1 MEMTFEQ
8 QTAYLDNVD
17 AMNAKATELENEATE
32 LYARVEIMA
41 KELQHVTC
49 QNVFDIKFRAYQA
62 LLNEADI
69 AADAAKLARN
79 MARTAIVKFCEETDI
94 QTYH

>member
-8 QTAYLDNVD
+8 QTSYLDNVD
-17 AMNAKATELENEATE
+17 AMNAKAAELENEAAE
-32 LYARVEIMA
+32 MYARVESMA
-41 KELQHVTC
+41 KELQHITC
-49 QNVFDIKFRAYQA
+49 QRAFNIKFRAYQA

-69 AADAAKLARN
+69 AADAAKLARS